1 MPSAQK
7 DTICYLKGI
16 FRTTHSSVCTAVSL
30 TCLQPNSFK
39 ELRIVR
45 ALSSLFLSILCKH
58 VLIRLLH
65 TNYDIIVLENVHSI
79 SSTLLNPAQYMV
91 LYLLSSLGFHIV
103 LSSFSFYFTSLY
115 FSVYCVFPDDL
126 ILNYF
131 GGSSLVFSFLYTL
144 TPLIILSPEFEHQ
157 LYMDSKFKYVSQ
169 ISPEVHSHCLVAHS
183 IFQPRL
189 QTKSLNKTIPYF
201 LFLALRLIPFSVSS
215 LSILYF
221 QMLRSKH
228 CTQSWLP
235 LLTHMPKLMCHILF
249 VLSSKYGLNP
259 ARRCIYSWV

>member
-65 TNYDIIVLENVHSI
+65 TNSDIIVLENVHSI

-115 FSVYCVFPDDL
+115 FSVYCDFPDDL

-201 LFLALRLIPFSVSS
+201 LFLALRLILSLIFINFLFPDAQVETLHSVLTSS
-215 LSILYF
+215 SYSYAQANVSYSVCYIF
-221 QMLRSKH
+221 KVWSE
-228 CTQSWLP
+228 
-235 LLTHMPKLMCHILF
+235 
-249 VLSSKYGLNP
+249 SSQKMY
-259 ARRCIYSWV
+259 I